1 MCNTLHFKDVERP
14 SFEQCPNT
22 LMFFPGD
29 NMDTAYILWNKPK
42 VVDNKDSGLEPQQVE
57 GPPPATKQGVNTYTV
72 TYTARDLIGN
82 EALDCTFNVVVK
94 RKLIALNKDK

>member
-1 MCNTLHFKDVERP
+1 MIQFFKDVERP

-29 NMDTAYILWNKPK
+29 NMDTADILWNKPT
-42 VVDNKDSGLEPQQVE
+42 VVDNKDRGIEPQQVE

-72 TYTARDLIGN
+72 TYTARDLTGN
-82 EALDCTFNVVVK
+82 EALDCTFNIVVK
-94 RKLIALNKDK
+94 RKLINLNKDK